1 MYHVGENFLKKELQQ
16 EMDVQV
22 DQFGSLHGIYLDVGG
37 GLNLKNDSLEPRQ
50 TPLYLEDNVLTL

>member
-1 MYHVGENFLKKELQQ
+1 MKKELQQ